1 MAGVSQG
8 GKHLD
13 EAELKKRFDAI
24 DTSGDGSLDAE
35 ELGEVFKSLGT
46 DASPTLVANLVRL
59 ADADGNGTIEWD
71 EFLSIFKVLEKM
83 KANQAAEREEK
94 LVGAVQPTAGVG
106 R

>member
-1 MAGVSQG
+1 MLGELGATMAGVSQG

-83 KANQAAEREEK
+83 KANQAVDGQAKE
-94 LVGAVQPTAGVG
+94 LVAA
-106 R
+106 